1 MAGLADLTRY
11 QPAII
16 TSFRDQAF
24 VGTSWQ
30 WGPFINVE
38 DDSGAAIDLT
48 GITATCELYLPPD
61 AEGDDGTVV
70 ATLDVTLG
78 VGEFAVSKSAD
89 ATANIAPGTYGWRCR
104 FIQGPVVVQVWGG
117 DYATLTVKEA

>member
-24 VGTSWQ
+24 VGSSWL

-48 GITATCELYLPPD
+48 GVTATCELYLPPD
-61 AEGDDGTVV
+61 APEDEATVV
-70 ATLDVTLG
+70 ATLNVTLG
-78 VGEFAVSKSAD
+78 VGEFAVSLPAET
-89 ATANIAPGTYGWRCR
+89 TASVAPGTYGWRCQ
-104 FIQGPVVVQVWGG
+104 FVQGPVVVWVWGG
-117 DYATLTVKEA
+117 DLATLTVKEA